1 MLLNENEKGATLLEV
16 MGVMAVVG
24 SIVVGLMGGISHM
37 YQKMTL
43 TRAHNQVTEIV
54 KNMRAQFS
62 SYIPSS
68 VTANQLA
75 ALGVFNKDDVTD
87 NKAYS
92 VFGSE
97 MTLTIQSHSDNPY
110 FTFTYTNIPADSCM
124 DLLTG
129 DWGDDPS
136 SGLRQISVSGTKKT
150 TTYKWAKDLTRDED
164 GIAAANQG
172 TLLPTQNDAF
182 SACDQNGKESS
193 LSWQYYL

>member
-1 MLLNENEKGATLLEV
+1 MRLNDNEKGATLLEV

-37 YQKMTL
+37 YTKMTL

-62 SYIPSS
+62 SYVPSS
-68 VTANQLA
+68 VKASQLA
-75 ALGVFNKDDVTD
+75 TLGVFNKDNVTGE
-87 NKAYS
+87 KAYS

-97 MTLTIQSHSDNPY
+97 MTLSIQSHSDNPY
-110 FTFTYTNIPADSCM
+110 FTFTYKNIPADSCM

-136 SGLRQISVSGTKKT
+136 SGLRQISVTGDKRT
-150 TTYKWAKDLTRDED
+150 TTFKWAKDLTRNED
-164 GIAAANQG
+164 GTTAANQG
-172 TLLPTQNDAF
+172 TLLPTQSDAF
-182 SACDQNGKESS
+182 IACDQNGKESS